1 MKALTILNSYF
12 IAIAISYIPL
22 GSVFTDAAYADKEAI
37 GRNNPNNISV
47 FALRALLTQQLQLI
61 KHTSLSYPE
70 LK

>member
-1 MKALTILNSYF
+1 MKALTILNIF
-12 IAIAISYIPL
+12 CCLAISYVPL
-22 GSVFTDAAYADKEAI
+22 GSVFTDAAHADKEVI